1 MITVLGFSEDLTV
14 CDRCGKSEL
23 KGTWAI
29 ENENGDI
36 FRLGSSCI
44 HKKFEF
50 SSDEAK
56 SLIVEFKKAEKF
68 KALYAEHIEPLYVE
82 MSKRL
87 NNAFTVSFS
96 ELPEHGKKVWNQ
108 IESDY
113 RRVIEYRI
121 NKYKIMGA

>member
-1 MITVLGFSEDLTV
+1 MVTVLGFSEDFTV

-23 KGTWAI
+23 RGTWAI
-29 ENENGDI
+29 ENENGDL

-56 SLIVEFKKAEKF
+56 TFIADFKKAEKF
-68 KALYAEHIEPLYVE
+68 KSLYTEHIAPVYEQMVA
-82 MSKRL
+82 RL
-87 NNAFTVSFS
+87 NSTFTVAFC

-113 RRVIEYRI
+113 KKVIEFKMK
-121 NKYKIMGA
+121 KYKMDA